1 VTGAVY
7 QRGKTRTH
15 GLRGTERESAIGKYQ
30 TISKRG
36 YSTEKQAWE
45 AMREADRDRVVR
57 ISARTIAQFFIEWFA
72 AVEPFL
78 DATTWRNWKH

>member
-1 VTGAVY
+1 MTGAVY

-15 GLRGTERESAIGKYQ
+15 RRRGTERESAIGKYQ

-36 YSTEKQAWE
+36 YSTEKEAWE
-45 AMREADRDRVVR
+45 AMGEADRDRVVR

-78 DATTWRNWKH
+78 DATTWRNWKQ

>member
-15 GLRGTERESAIGKYQ
+15 RLRGTERESAIGKYQ

-57 ISARTIAQFFIEWFA
+57 ISGRTIAQFFIEWFA

>member
-15 GLRGTERESAIGKYQ
+15 RRRGTERESAIGKCQ
-30 TISKRG
+30 TISKDG
-36 YSTEKQAWE
+36 YSTEKEAGE
-45 AMREADRDRVVR
+45 AMHEADRDQVVR
-57 ISARTIAQFFIEWFA
+57 IARTITQFFIEWFA
-72 AVEPFL
+72 AVETFL